1 MGLPAVRGLVVV
13 AVEDRPD
20 RLADDAGQRGGDP
33 LVVGEIPAYG
43 GVRQVITANLTAST
57 GMPSPVSCLM
67 SRPLARRKSRF
78 SVEDASRAAS
88 GQVSGRKVAWQA
100 PRTAASSGCP
110 GTIETSPR
118 RLERPLRPAAG
129 RTRSRRSSPR
139 ASCVRRAATP
149 RPAAP
154 PGWRTCGR
162 STRSASTGCTPC
174 SADCCGCRCSRSR
187 PCRGHTFAAGAMLSL
202 AHDVRV
208 MRSDRGF
215 WCLPEVTLG
224 LAFTGASTRSEPAS
238 STTTHPPTSCWVEPS
253 SWPPPRPGWPA
264 TPWAPSSPACTA
276 PRCARS
282 PPRHRRLHRRLIR
295 PDPAWDNEPK
305 FGCPQ
310 R

>member
-1 MGLPAVRGLVVV
+1 V
-13 AVEDRPD
+13 
-20 RLADDAGQRGGDP
+20 
-33 LVVGEIPAYG
+33 
-43 GVRQVITANLTAST
+43 ANLWKIDPFGVDRVHAVF
-57 GMPSPVSCLM
+57 GRLLRLPV
-67 SRPLARRKSRF
+67 F
-78 SVEDASRAAS
+78 TVAAL
-88 GQVSGRKVAWQA
+88 Q
-100 PRTAASSGCP
+100 
-110 GTIETSPR
+110 
-118 RLERPLRPAAG
+118 
-129 RTRSRRSSPR
+129 
-139 ASCVRRAATP
+139 
-149 RPAAP
+149 
-154 PGWRTCGR
+154 
-162 STRSASTGCTPC
+162 
-174 SADCCGCRCSRSR
+174 
-187 PCRGHTFAAGAMLSL
+187 GHTFAAGAMLSL

-238 STTTHPPTSCWVEPS
+238 STTTHPPTSCWVVPS

>member
-154 PGWRTCGR
+154 RVANLWKIDPFGVDRVHAVFGR
-162 STRSASTGCTPC
+162 LLRLPVFTVA
-174 SADCCGCRCSRSR
+174 ALQ
-187 PCRGHTFAAGAMLSL
+187 GHTFAAGAMLSL